1 MIYEKKVIWFISKLA
16 MPQKYYFGSRHF
28 YLSEEWVKSNNE
40 VYVFTSN
47 SNHLTDKLPKF
58 KGSFFF
64 ENINGVKTFW
74 LNTLFIKKGNFSS
87 FLRFLSWIHFE
98 ILLLLKNKKN
108 ISRPDVVIVS
118 SLSLLSVLSGAY
130 FSWKYDAKFIFEVR
144 DIWPLSLIEL
154 GGFNKFNP
162 VVIFLAFIEKFGY
175 TKADAIVGTMPN
187 LKQHVEKI
195 IGDTTKCFTI
205 PQGYSPDFY
214 LNQSNLDSGYIEKYI
229 PKDNFIIM
237 YAGTISRNNPIEVLL
252 KSAKK
257 LKNEKISFVIVG
269 DGNTKK
275 YLQNKYKDLK
285 NIIFA
290 PVISQNKVNHLLSF
304 ADVCFDSFSGNL
316 SKYGL
321 SRNKWIDYM
330 YAGKP
335 IICSYSGFESMI
347 NESDSGSFVEF
358 NNVSKLTLE
367 ILKYKNFTK
376 LELETKGINAHN
388 FIKKNRSFKVLADK
402 YLNIINL

>member
-1 MIYEKKVIWFISKLA
+1 
-16 MPQKYYFGSRHF
+16 
-28 YLSEEWVKSNNE
+28 
-40 VYVFTSN
+40 
-47 SNHLTDKLPKF
+47 
-58 KGSFFF
+58 
-64 ENINGVKTFW
+64 
-74 LNTLFIKKGNFSS
+74 LFIKKGNFSS